1 MNERTQEH
9 LHRWLPW
16 TSVAGVLV
24 SLAAFVFVEYYV
36 VPRHRAERNIH
47 QEARSHY
54 LVAEETRASELR
66 PALERI
72 AALIDTLDG
81 NPRTQEALGKAV
93 AREGSIGEVWVA
105 NAKGLIVYYGRH
117 EPPLRNVAQ
126 YPLHTVAR
134 LLDEVPEGLLE
145 PMQRTA
151 VLLPAVIGGYWYQVP
166 PMPDPDMFPKHLVRS
181 TEPLRLASRRPV
193 EMMRVRDGLIAAA
206 SQSTLAPELGVKA
219 KAPPD
224 PSIQSMERSERLRL
238 LGNLATLAILAGLI
252 AFWIS
257 IPSWMLLDARQRG
270 ERAAAWGLFGLL
282 GNLIALVVYLLVRR
296 DDDSEA
302 AGGA

>member
-1 MNERTQEH
+1 MNERMQEK
-9 LHRWLPW
+9 LHRWLPRVAVL
-16 TSVAGVLV
+16 SVVVSLV
-24 SLAAFVFVEYYV
+24 SFVFVQYYV
-36 VPRHRAERNIH
+36 VPKYHAERNVH
-47 QEARSHY
+47 QEAHGRY
-54 LVAEETRASELR
+54 LLAEESRASELR

-81 NPRTQEALGKAV
+81 NSRTQEALGKAV
-93 AREGSIGEVWVA
+93 AREESIGEVWVT
-105 NAKGLIVYYGRH
+105 NAMGLIVYYGRH
-117 EPPLRNVAQ
+117 KPPLRNVAQ

-134 LLDEVPEGLLE
+134 LLDEVPDDLLE

-166 PMPDPDMFPKHLVRS
+166 PLPDPDMFPKHLVRS
-181 TEPLRLASRRPV
+181 TNPLRLASRRPV

-206 SQSTLAPELGVKA
+206 SQSTLAPGPGVKA

-224 PSIQSMERSERLRL
+224 PFLQSTKRSEQLRL
-238 LGNLATLAILAGLI
+238 LGNLASLAILAGLL
-252 AFWIS
+252 AFWIT
-257 IPSWMLLDARQRG
+257 IPSWMSLDACKRR

-282 GNLIALVVYLLVRR
+282 GNIMALVVYLLVRR

-302 AGGA
+302 VGGA